1 MRVAPVGKPWGA
13 LMSGQS
19 DGDRLAEAVRKFL
32 TSETARFG
40 RSEIDS
46 VSDELA
52 EQDLA
57 ALADALAIWEASR

>member
-1 MRVAPVGKPWGA
+1 
-13 LMSGQS
+13 MSGQS